1 MTPNARYMRRAL
13 ALAARP
19 PRRTSP
25 NPTVGCVVVR
35 DGQIVGEGVTQPPG
49 EAHAEVMA
57 LRQAGDRAR
66 GADVYVTLEPCCHW
80 GRTGPCTDALIAAG
94 VRRVFAGAIDPNPLV
109 GGRGLEALEQAGVAV
124 ALGPLQAECDAAIA
138 PFRRSI
144 EDGRPWVLLKAA
156 SSLDGSLATA
166 GGDSKWITSAR
177 ARRDAHRL
185 RALHDAVVVG
195 VETVLADNPH
205 LTVRG
210 VPGDDPL
217 RVVLDTR
224 LRTPPPAHV
233 LDGGAVLFHGP
244 GVDAARAQAL
254 VARGARLVETPL
266 REGHVDLSAALR
278 ALHGLGCV
286 RVLVE
291 GGGRVHGA
299 FLQAR
304 LADEL
309 CLYLATG
316 TLLGRGRPWLD
327 APSPTLV
334 EAAHRLDAPQLR
346 RFGDDLRI
354 RARIRYPAA
363 PCSPA

>member
-1 MTPNARYMRRAL
+1 MRRAL

-25 NPTVGCVVVR
+25 NPTVGCVIVL
-35 DGQIVGEGVTQPPG
+35 DGQVVGEGVTQPPG

-57 LRQAGDRAR
+57 LRQAGERAR

-80 GRTGPCTDALIAAG
+80 GRTGPCTEALVAAG
-94 VRRVFAGAIDPNPLV
+94 VQRVFAGAVDPNPLV
-109 GGRGLEALEQAGVAV
+109 GGRGLAALEQAGIAV
-124 ALGPLQAECDAAIA
+124 HLGPLQPECDAAIA

-166 GGDSKWITSAR
+166 SGDSKWITSAG

-185 RALHDAVVVG
+185 RALNDAVVVG
-195 VETVLADNPH
+195 VETVLADNPR

-210 VPGDDPL
+210 VPGEDPV

-224 LRTPPPAHV
+224 LRTPPGAHI
-233 LDGGAVLFHGP
+233 LEGGGALLFHGP
-244 GVDAARAQAL
+244 GVEAARVDAL
-254 VARGARLVETPL
+254 TAGGARLVETPL
-266 REGHVDLSAALR
+266 QAGHVDLGTVLR
-278 ALHGLGCV
+278 ALHGRGCV

-299 FLQAR
+299 FLQAQ

-309 CLYLATG
+309 CLYLSSR

-327 APSPTLV
+327 APSAALV
-334 EAAHRLDAPQLR
+334 ETAHRLDAPQLR

-354 RARIRYPAA
+354 RARIRYPDA